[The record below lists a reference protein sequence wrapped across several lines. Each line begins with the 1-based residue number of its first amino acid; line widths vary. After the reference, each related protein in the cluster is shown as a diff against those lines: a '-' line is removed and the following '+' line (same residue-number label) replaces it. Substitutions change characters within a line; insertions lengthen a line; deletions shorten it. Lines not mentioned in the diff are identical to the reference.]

1 MENVSVKA
9 IFAGTCVCLLLL
21 VMTPVGTAQQAELPT
36 WEVGDT
42 WAMGASDLDLAPLLQ
57 YVEENLRQTYAAM
70 GVTDFSISGS
80 GKLDIYEI
88 YEVVEVQAER
98 YKVSVSMGL
107 EMDMSLDLA
116 LTMGTESGSGHLGL
130 STFMKADGFLYFTKD
145 KLAAAEEDVSGT
157 MEINMPIQMQAAGQ
171 TIDMTMKI
179 NANFEMRLVY
189 DPPLDIF
196 NFPITVGENW
206 TTQSNVEIT
215 GTMDITVS
223 TAGVEQSLSI
233 PLDNTTQ
240 LSLPFRCST
249 TTDVTLE
256 DGSTSTS
263 YKIEYSME
271 GVGYTTLPLK
281 GAFYYSPDRKFIVGS
296 DLSMLPGVAGEIG
309 TMALGG
315 LEGRASLG
323 SMAAV
328 TEQEARDAIA
338 GMGPKEGI
346 SIVLIGAIV
355 AIVIVAIAAVLV
367 VVRRRRA

>member
-1 MENVSVKA
+1 
-9 IFAGTCVCLLLL
+9 
-21 VMTPVGTAQQAELPT
+21 MTPVGTAQQAELPT

-57 YVEENLRQTYAAM
+57 YIEENLRQTYAAM

-88 YEVVEVQAER
+88 NKVVEVQAER

-107 EMDMSLDLA
+107 EMDMLLDLA
-116 LTMGTESGSGHLGL
+116 LTLGAESGSGHIDL
-130 STFMKADGFLYFTKD
+130 SVVMKADGFLYYTKD
-145 KLAAAEEDVSGT
+145 KLAAAEQELSGT
-157 MEINMPIQMQAAGQ
+157 MEINMPMRIQAAGQ
-171 TIDMTMKI
+171 TIDTTM
-179 NANFEMRLVY
+179 NMNTNFEMHLVY

-206 TTQSNVEIT
+206 TAQSNVEIT
-215 GTMDITVS
+215 GTMNITMS
-223 TAGVEQSLSI
+223 AAGGEQSLSI
-233 PLDNTTQ
+233 PLDNTFQ

-263 YKIEYSME
+263 YKIDYSLE
-271 GVGYTTLPLK
+271 GVEYIPPMLK
-281 GAFYYSPDRKFIVGS
+281 GAFYYSPDRKFVVKEDI
-296 DLSMLPGVAGEIG
+296 SMLPGIAGEIG

-315 LEGRASLG
+315 LEGRASFG